1 MTALQVIAY
10 YSIAPG
16 NEKAVV
22 ELLPKL
28 AEASR
33 TEPGN
38 LSYTVYVQLG
48 DESEVVILEQYE
60 SPEAFAAHRESDHF
74 RELGFGGIIPMLSN
88 RRVETFPIVDA
99 G

>member
-16 NEKAVV
+16 NEKAVID
-22 ELLPKL
+22 LLPQL

-38 LSYTVYVQLG
+38 LSYNAYIQLG

-60 SPEAFAAHRESDHF
+60 SPEAFAAHRESEHF
-74 RELGFGGIIPMLSN
+74 QRLGFGAIIPMLAN
-88 RRVETFPIVDA
+88 RRVETFPIPA
-99 G
+99 E